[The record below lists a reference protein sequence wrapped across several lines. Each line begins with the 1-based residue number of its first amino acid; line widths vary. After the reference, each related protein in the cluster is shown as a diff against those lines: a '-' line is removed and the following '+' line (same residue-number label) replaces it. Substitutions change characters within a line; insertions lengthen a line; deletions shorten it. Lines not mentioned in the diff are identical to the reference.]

1 MDKLTD
7 PLTSDSELEEG
18 EIASDEIEII
28 SEIIRQPPT
37 KHSIQ
42 SNTTSHSVSTSRKSL
57 SSSSFPKL
65 DNSTHAIVRPSGRK
79 PAEKSD
85 SKRTGTS
92 SSSSFR
98 SGASRKSEKS
108 PGPVRSSSSSRKRV
122 EPYKTK
128 SENNSSR
135 SRSSSRQN
143 DRAKPTN
150 TNRQPS
156 NRQREN
162 EKLFKTSTSKDS
174 KWKQSF
180 ELVTPGSVESVAAHS
195 SGSETDEEE
204 EIKLRLEAL
213 YSVGVNAKPKE
224 VSNNIDSPASPLPV
238 PETDSIH
245 AEEMQVNKTTARL
258 VFDCHKILMTQ
269 FLSVCVC

>member
-42 SNTTSHSVSTSRKSL
+42 SNATGHSVSSSRKSS

-65 DNSTHAIVRPSGRK
+65 DNSTHAVVRPSGRK

-128 SENNSSR
+128 SENNSSSR

-150 TNRQPS
+150 TRQPS
-156 NRQREN
+156 NRQPSGQLKREN
-162 EKLFKTSTSKDS
+162 EKLFKTSSKDS

-224 VSNNIDSPASPLPV
+224 VSNNINSPVSPLPV
-238 PETDSIH
+238 PETDSNN
-245 AEEMQVNKTTARL
+245 AEEMQVSKTARM
-258 VFDCHKILMTQ
+258 F
-269 FLSVCVC
+269 